1 MDKYVYDSIGN
12 PHERKNLYLKDLS
25 ENIKVDSIKVD
36 RKKHPYIIELEK
48 IKEKEKIFLK
58 ELKSKIHQEKQEL
71 KGKFDKKEIALRLE
85 LFEASRKMEFYEGKE
100 HISYDFELEYRKNR
114 LKEERLPSILALYSE
129 SINEK
134 RKIMKELSN
143 LDKASND
150 VKIKEFDHKV
160 EEIKKILKKG
170 KEKLKESKKEG
181 LISEK
186 AYINQVKQLEM
197 EMKDTIEVLKLE
209 IPSEAIKSRS
219 KVLTYLSKVEVE
231 AKYKIMYQDISDL
244 DRKIPIEVE
253 KINRLKPLTS
263 LVLPGLGQY
272 FNKQNFKALLFFIG
286 TLFIYFVAIPYAL
299 GYGNYRGEGLKGII
313 TLAQGGKRLD
323 KSIIFMVE
331 GLVALILML
340 FSIAIVAV
348 SYKDAK
354 DVQLNMYKGVRPKT
368 KFEIIESVKED
379 GFPYIVT
386 IITYVLLSFVVIL
399 PVLTTILL
407 SFAGMDPNNQSK
419 FKWIGLKN
427 YELLITGTG
436 IAGGPFWRI
445 FLWTMIWTI
454 VATTVAITVGFGLAL
469 IANNERIK
477 GKTLY
482 RTIYLL
488 PWAVPAFI
496 TIMFFSIM
504 SSSNGILTKSLEMLF
519 GGDWAIKQSTTLT
532 RVALIMLQTWLG
544 SSYVFLLS
552 TGVLQGIPS
561 DLYEA
566 ADIDGATVWQKLSKI
581 TIPLVLFQTAPLLIG
596 QYTFNFNNFSIIY
609 LFNGGGPFD
618 PSKYGNMAGSTDLL
632 ISYIY
637 KLTIQK
643 QYQSVGAA
651 ITVFISLGLILFAYI
666 GFKNSQAFKE
676 EK

>member
-25 ENIKVDSIKVD
+25 ENIKVD
-36 RKKHPYIIELEK
+36 RKTHPYIIELEK
-48 IKEKEKIFLK
+48 IKEKERVFLK
-58 ELKSKIHQEKQEL
+58 ELKLKIYQERQEL
-71 KGKFDKKEIALRLE
+71 KGKFDKKETALRLE

-143 LDKASND
+143 LDKANND
-150 VKIKEFDHKV
+150 VKTKEFDHKV

-253 KINRLKPLTS
+253 KINRLNPLAS

>member
-1 MDKYVYDSIGN
+1 MDRYVYDSIGN

-25 ENIKVDSIKVD
+25 ENIKVD
-36 RKKHPYIIELEK
+36 RKTHPYIIELEK
-48 IKEKEKIFLK
+48 IKEKERVFLK
-58 ELKSKIHQEKQEL
+58 ELKLKIYQERQEL
-71 KGKFDKKEIALRLE
+71 KGKFDKKETALRLE

-134 RKIMKELSN
+134 RKILKELSN
-143 LDKASND
+143 LDKANND
-150 VKIKEFDHKV
+150 VKVKEFDHKV

-209 IPSEAIKSRS
+209 IPSESIKSRS

-253 KINRLKPLTS
+253 KINRLNPLAS
-263 LVLPGLGQY
+263 LILPGVGQY

-313 TLAQGGKRLD
+313 TLAQSGKRLD

-348 SYKDAK
+348 SYKDAR
-354 DVQLNMYKGVRPKT
+354 DVQLNMYRGIRPKT
-368 KFEIIESVKED
+368 KFETIESVKED

-477 GKTLY
+477 GKTFY

-552 TGVLQGIPS
+552 TGVLQGIPA

>member
-1 MDKYVYDSIGN
+1 MDRYVYDSIGN

-25 ENIKVDSIKVD
+25 ENEKID
-36 RKKHPYIIELEK
+36 RKTHPYIIKLEK
-48 IKEKEKIFLK
+48 LQEEERVFLHQ
-58 ELKSKIHQEKQEL
+58 LKSKIYHERQEL
-71 KGKFDKKEIALRLE
+71 KGKYDKKELALRLE
-85 LFEASRKMEFYEGKE
+85 LFEASKKMEFYEGKE
-100 HISYDFELEYRKNR
+100 YISYDFELEYRKNK
-114 LKEERLPSILALYSE
+114 LKEERLPSIIGLYSD

-134 RKIMKELSN
+134 
-143 LDKASND
+143 
-150 VKIKEFDHKV
+150 
-160 EEIKKILKKG
+160 KKILKELTNLDKSKNDIKVSEFNHKVAELKIILNKN
-170 KEKLKESKKEG
+170 KEKLKQSKKDG
-181 LISEK
+181 LISDK

-197 EMKDTIEVLKLE
+197 ELKDKVEVLKLE
-209 IPSEAIKSRS
+209 IPSEAIKSRAR
-219 KVLTYLSKVEVE
+219 VLTYLSKVEVE
-231 AKYKIMYQDISDL
+231 ARYKIMYQDISDF

-253 KINRLKPLTS
+253 KVDKFKPLTS
-263 LVLPGLGQY
+263 LILPGLGQY
-272 FNKQNFKALLFFIG
+272 FNKQYFKSMLFFIG
-286 TLFIYFVAIPYAL
+286 TLFIYFIAIPYAL
-299 GYGNYRGEGLKGII
+299 GYGNYRGDGLKGII

-331 GLVALILML
+331 GLVAVILML
-340 FSIAIVAV
+340 FSIAIIAV
-348 SYKDAK
+348 SYKDAR
-354 DVQLNMYKGVRPKT
+354 DVQLNMYRGIRPRT
-368 KFEIIESVKED
+368 KFETIESVKED

-386 IITYVLLSFVVIL
+386 IITYILLSFVVIL

-427 YELLITGTG
+427 YQLLITGTG

-454 VATTVAITVGFGLAL
+454 AATTVAITVGFGLAL

-504 SSSNGILTKSLEMLF
+504 SSSNGVLTKTLEMLF

-532 RVALIMLQTWLG
+532 RVALILLQTWLG

-552 TGVLQGIPS
+552 TGVLQGIPA

>member
-1 MDKYVYDSIGN
+1 MDRYVYDSIGN

-25 ENIKVDSIKVD
+25 ENIKVD
-36 RKKHPYIIELEK
+36 RKTHPYIIELEK
-48 IKEKEKIFLK
+48 IKEKERVFLK
-58 ELKSKIHQEKQEL
+58 ELKLKIYQERQEL
-71 KGKFDKKEIALRLE
+71 KGKFDKKETALRLE

-143 LDKASND
+143 LDKANND
-150 VKIKEFDHKV
+150 VKEKEFNHKV
-160 EEIKKILKKG
+160 EEAKKILKKG
-170 KEKLKESKKEG
+170 KEKLKESQKEG

-197 EMKDTIEVLKLE
+197 EMKDTIEVLKLD

-231 AKYKIMYQDISDL
+231 AQYKIMYQDISDL

-253 KINRLKPLTS
+253 KINRLEPLAS

-477 GKTLY
+477 GKTFY

-504 SSSNGILTKSLEMLF
+504 SSSNGVLTKTLEMLF

-532 RVALIMLQTWLG
+532 RVALILLQTWLG

-552 TGVLQGIPS
+552 TGVLQGIPA

>member
-1 MDKYVYDSIGN
+1 MDRYVYDSIGN

-25 ENIKVDSIKVD
+25 ENIKVD
-36 RKKHPYIIELEK
+36 RKTHPYIIELEK
-48 IKEKEKIFLK
+48 IKEKERVFLK
-58 ELKSKIHQEKQEL
+58 ELKLKIYQERQEL
-71 KGKFDKKEIALRLE
+71 KGKFDKKETALRLE

-134 RKIMKELSN
+134 RKILKELSN
-143 LDKASND
+143 LDKANND
-150 VKIKEFDHKV
+150 VKVKEFDHKV

-186 AYINQVKQLEM
+186 AYINQVKQLEL

-209 IPSEAIKSRS
+209 IPSESIKSRS

-253 KINRLKPLTS
+253 KINRLNPLAS
-263 LVLPGLGQY
+263 LILPGVGQY

-313 TLAQGGKRLD
+313 TLAQSGKRLD

-348 SYKDAK
+348 SYKDAR
-354 DVQLNMYKGVRPKT
+354 DVQLNMYRGIRPKT
-368 KFEIIESVKED
+368 KFETIESVKED

-532 RVALIMLQTWLG
+532 RTALILLQTWLG

>member
-253 KINRLKPLTS
+253 KINRLNPLAS

>member
-1 MDKYVYDSIGN
+1 MDRYVYDSIGN

-25 ENIKVDSIKVD
+25 ENIKVD
-36 RKKHPYIIELEK
+36 KKTHPYIIELEK
-48 IKEKEKIFLK
+48 IKEKERVFLK
-58 ELKSKIHQEKQEL
+58 ELKLKIYQERQEL

-134 RKIMKELSN
+134 RKILKELSN
-143 LDKASND
+143 LDKANND
-150 VKIKEFDHKV
+150 VKVKEFDHKV

-209 IPSEAIKSRS
+209 IPSESIKSRS

-253 KINRLKPLTS
+253 KINRLNPLAS
-263 LVLPGLGQY
+263 LILPGVGQY

-313 TLAQGGKRLD
+313 TLAQSGKRLD

-348 SYKDAK
+348 SYKDAR
-354 DVQLNMYKGVRPKT
+354 DVQLNMYRGIRPKT
-368 KFEIIESVKED
+368 KFETIESVKED

-532 RVALIMLQTWLG
+532 RTALILLQTWLG

-632 ISYIY
+632 I
-637 KLTIQK
+637 
-643 QYQSVGAA
+643 
-651 ITVFISLGLILFAYI
+651 
-666 GFKNSQAFKE
+666 
-676 EK
+676 